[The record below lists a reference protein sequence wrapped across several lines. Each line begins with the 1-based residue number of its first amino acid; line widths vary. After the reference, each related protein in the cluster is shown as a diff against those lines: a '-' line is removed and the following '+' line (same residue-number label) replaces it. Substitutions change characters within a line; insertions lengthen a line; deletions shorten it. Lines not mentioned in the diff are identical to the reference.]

1 MSGFQILLVVVAVN
15 VTVVGVAAFAI
26 YMLNKAVSGCGR

>member
-15 VTVVGVAAFAI
+15 VSVVGLAAFAI
-26 YMLNKAVSGCGR
+26 FKLNKTVTACGR

>member
-15 VTVVGVAAFAI
+15 VSVVGLAAFAI
-26 YMLNKAVSGCGR
+26 FKLSRAVSECGR